1 MNIMLTSNDYKDTIT
16 KLKFIGKIQ
25 AGEKINTKHYMA
37 IVNNDWWTSVLR
49 TFYNFESRGNTINF
63 INDTIKNAIALIEQI
78 KSQNDADQTV
88 LCNIYKDLAQAIEG
102 IENLKKT
109 YSTDKIVVA
118 SLETLIENIELY
130 LKMNNVVIKKATSDL
145 N

>member
-25 AGEKINTKHYMA
+25 SGEKINTKHYMA
-37 IVNNDWWTSVLR
+37 IVNNDWWTSILR

-63 INDTIKNAIALIEQI
+63 INDTIKTAISLIEQV
-78 KSQNDADQTV
+78 QNQSEIDQAI
-88 LCNIYKDLAQAIEG
+88 LSNIYKDLALSIEG

-109 YSTDKIVVA
+109 YINDKIVVA
-118 SLETLIENIELY
+118 SLETLIENIEIY
-130 LKMNNVVIKKATSDL
+130 LKTNNVTIKKPE
-145 N
+145 

>member
-63 INDTIKNAIALIEQI
+63 INDTIKNAISLIEQI
-78 KSQNDADQTV
+78 KATNDAEQTI
-88 LCNIYKDLAQAIEG
+88 LSNIYKDLDQAIEG

-130 LKMNNVVIKKATSDL
+130 LRMNNIVIKKSE
-145 N
+145 

>member
-1 MNIMLTSNDYKDTIT
+1 
-16 KLKFIGKIQ
+16 
-25 AGEKINTKHYMA
+25 MA
-37 IVNNDWWTSVLR
+37 IVNNDWWTSMLR

-78 KSQNDADQTV
+78 KTQNDEDQTV
-88 LCNIYKDLAQAIEG
+88 LCNIFKDLAQAIEG

-130 LKMNNVVIKKATSDL
+130 LKMNNVTIKKGD
-145 N
+145 

>member
-63 INDTIKNAIALIEQI
+63 INDTIKNAISLIEQI
-78 KSQNDADQTV
+78 KATNDAEQTI
-88 LCNIYKDLAQAIEG
+88 LSNIYKDLDQAIEG

-130 LKMNNVVIKKATSDL
+130 LKMNNIVIKKSE
-145 N
+145 

>member
-25 AGEKINTKHYMA
+25 SGEKINTKHYMA

-63 INDTIKNAIALIEQI
+63 INDTIKNAISLIEQI
-78 KSQNDADQTV
+78 KTTNDTDQTV

-109 YSTDKIVVA
+109 YSTDKIVVS

-130 LKMNNVVIKKATSDL
+130 LKMNNVVIKKGAAE
-145 N
+145 